1 MTTNPYEVLGVTST
15 ATDEEIKKAYRSL
28 AKKYHPD
35 ANPGDK
41 YAAQKMSEIN
51 AAYDQITHHKGAD
64 TDSSYRQNAP
74 FGGFGGFG
82 GFGWQNSY
90 YRNAPSDMSAVRSC
104 ISSGR
109 YYDALRI
116 LNGMAGRDASW
127 YYYSA
132 IANAGA
138 GNGILARQYA
148 RMAAQMEPDNEDYA
162 SLLMR
167 FQGTGRTYSYSGGGF
182 SMLNMF
188 STIGK
193 VFLGIL
199 LFNMLIRLL
208 FSLF

>member
-1 MTTNPYEVLGVTST
+1 MTTNPYEVLGVSST
-15 ATDEEIKKAYRSL
+15 ATDEEIKKAYRKL

-51 AAYDQITHHKGAD
+51 AAYDQLTRKKD
-64 TDSSYRQNAP
+64 SYTDDFRRESAP
-74 FGGFGGFG
+74 FGGFG
-82 GFGWQNSY
+82 GFGWQNGY
-90 YRNAPSDMSAVRSC
+90 YRNAPSDMGTVRSC

-116 LNGMAGRDASW
+116 LNGMASRDASW

-148 RMAAQMEPDNEDYA
+148 RMAAQMEPDNADYA

-167 FQGTGRTYSYSGGGF
+167 FQGTGRTYSYSGSGF
-182 SMLNMF
+182 SVFNMF

-208 FSLF
+208 SFLF